1 MRLLKVEIFILNRKE
16 QGEKGKK
23 KTSILKLKICKQD
36 KIIQI
41 LWFYE
46 LEIFYGFL
54 LQIKKENQDLGLVQ
68 LLYNKILVI
77 VRPIMFPQYN
87 LLDL

>member
-41 LWFYE
+41 L
-46 LEIFYGFL
+46 
-54 LQIKKENQDLGLVQ
+54 
-68 LLYNKILVI
+68 
-77 VRPIMFPQYN
+77 
-87 LLDL
+87 